1 MASAGRFA
9 ERFSAPG
16 CNSRR
21 VKHRLPDMG
30 AVKEI
35 AVKDR
40 WDDAS
45 DPLEEFIRA
54 HQPTMLRVAYLLTG
68 GDQVRADD
76 VVQAVWVRLHAAGTW
91 KAIRDPGGYLHRAVV
106 NEWRTQLKSNTR
118 FQHDEEPVAGA
129 SGPILDEAA
138 VDTRMW
144 VWDALEVLPERQRA
158 AIILRYYLDLD
169 DRDTARAL
177 GCTRATVRSL
187 IHRALPKIAR
197 ELDDHE
203 TAAAPTRG
211 ADDA

>member
-1 MASAGRFA
+1 
-9 ERFSAPG
+9 
-16 CNSRR
+16 
-21 VKHRLPDMG
+21 MG

-35 AVKDR
+35 AVVDHP
-40 WDDAS
+40 DDAS
-45 DPLEEFIRA
+45 DSFEEFVRA
-54 HQPTMLRVAYLLTG
+54 HQPRMLRFAYLLTG

-106 NEWRTQLKSNTR
+106 NEWRTQLKSNSR
-118 FQHDEEPVAGA
+118 FQRDEQPVASA
-129 SGPILDEAA
+129 FVPIRDEAA

-144 VWDALEVLPERQRA
+144 VWDALDVLPERQRA
-158 AIILRYYLDLD
+158 AVILRYYVDLD

-187 IHRALPKIAR
+187 IKRALPKIAR
-197 ELDDHE
+197 ELDAHE
-203 TAAAPTRG
+203 TTAAPTRG